1 MEDKNNDF
9 IEITDLKDMLNK
21 TKELYGDKI
30 AYKIRKKDGEK
41 GEYITYTHR
50 EVRDMV
56 DALGTALIDM
66 GLKGKRIAVIG
77 ENRFEWEIAY
87 LSVVCGT
94 GIVVPLDKSLPENEL
109 KSLIDRSGV
118 TAIFYSKKYEE
129 ELKKIKLLG
138 VGKLKHLISMDLTEH
153 EDGIYSQKEL
163 IEVGKELIKE
173 GNREFIDAKISN
185 KDMNIMLFTSGTT
198 SQSKVVA
205 LSHKNICSNLMDI
218 AKVLDV
224 NSNDVFLSILP
235 IHHVFECTVGFLFSL
250 YRGAQTVFCD
260 GIRHIVEN
268 LSEYH
273 VSVMACVP
281 AIYERIFKIIR
292 KGIEKQGKLDDV
304 LEKEELFRDKT
315 MEERKE
321 VFKEIH
327 DMLGGNIRLF
337 ISGAAALDR
346 TIEQKYRLLGINLV
360 QGYGLTETSPIVG
373 VGTNE
378 NYRLGSIGKPVP
390 SVRVKLADKDKDGIG
405 ELLVKGPNV
414 MLGYFGNDEATK
426 EAIRNGWF
434 YTGDLAK
441 IDDEGYIFICG
452 RKKSVIVLKN
462 GKNIFPEEMENLVNR
477 IEGVNESFIFGR
489 PVSDDKDDIKINVKL
504 VIDKEIIKDV
514 YKIEGTDEEI
524 KEVLSSKIKEI
535 NKTMPPYKAIRGIII
550 SEEPLIRTT
559 TNKIKRQANL
569 DEIEKSENESFSKKC
584 TTL

>member
-1 MEDKNNDF
+1 MEEKIYDVL
-9 IEITDLKDMLNK
+9 EIKDLKDMLNK

-87 LSVVCGT
+87 LSIACGT
-94 GIVVPLDKSLPENEL
+94 GIVVPLDRSLPENEL
-109 KSLIDRSGV
+109 KSLIERSGV
-118 TAIFYSKKYEE
+118 SAIFYSKKYEE
-129 ELKKIKLLG
+129 SLKKIKLQG
-138 VGKLKHLISMDLTEH
+138 VGNLKHLISFDLVEH

-163 IEVGKELIKE
+163 IEVGKELIKS
-173 GNREFIDAKISN
+173 GNREFLDAKIIN
-185 KDMNIMLFTSGTT
+185 DEMNIMLFTSGTT

-218 AKVLDV
+218 ASVLDV
-224 NSNDVFLSILP
+224 NSNDIFLSVLP

-250 YRGAQTVFCD
+250 YKGAQTVFCD

-268 LSEYH
+268 LNEYH
-273 VSVMACVP
+273 ATVMACVP

-292 KGIEKQGKLDDV
+292 KCVEKQGKLEDV
-304 LEKEELFRDKT
+304 LEKEEIYKDKS
-315 MEERKE
+315 MLERKE

-327 DMLGGNIRLF
+327 DMLGGNIHYF

-346 TIEQKYRLLGINLV
+346 TIEQKYRLLGLNLV
-360 QGYGLTETSPIVG
+360 QAYGLTETSPIVG
-373 VGTNE
+373 IGN
-378 NYRLGSIGKPVP
+378 NKYYRLGSIGKSVP
-390 SVRVKLADKDKDGIG
+390 SVKVKLSDVDKDGVG

-414 MLGYFGNDEATK
+414 MLGYYGNKEATK
-426 EAIRNGWF
+426 EAIKNGWF

-441 IDDEGYIFICG
+441 IDKDGYIFICG
-452 RKKSVIVLKN
+452 RRKSVIVLKN

-477 IEGVNESFIFGR
+477 IEGVNESFIYGK

-504 VIDKEIIKDV
+504 VIDKELIKDV
-514 YKIEGTDEEI
+514 YKINGTDEEV
-524 KEVLSSKIKEI
+524 KEVLSAKIKEI

-550 SEEPLIRTT
+550 SEKPLIRTT

-569 DEIEKSENESFSKKC
+569 DEIEKAENESFSKKC